1 MCDAARCPQATHHGE
16 HRRVWLSSA
25 DSSRKLLTML
35 PRSHKDAR
43 ARIQMDID
51 RSQRVVDAIDA
62 ALTV

>member
-1 MCDAARCPQATHHGE
+1 M
-16 HRRVWLSSA
+16 WLSSA

-35 PRSHKDAR
+35 PHSHKDAR

-62 ALTV
+62 AHTV